1 MVANI
6 QQHIL
11 PANTHALASVTAAL
25 VAGGFMAGLSPL
37 YIGALIDSFGFSES
51 EAGLVMSVELISL
64 AATLALVSKRMV
76 TVDPFRLAAIGC
88 VLTIV
93 AQIASVPASNLT
105 ALLCV
110 RAGAGVAESLL
121 TLSASMLI
129 SRTPAPDRFVAVA
142 MVGAGIVF
150 TLLMAGCSVAIAH
163 YGITAM
169 YLIAS
174 GTCLVLLPVFVFTR
188 ADATPTSPVDSN
200 HPVSPLMFSPL
211 TIVLG
216 FLAAA
221 VCLTFVGQAAWSFAE
236 RSGARAGLAPID
248 IGNWLAVNSFL
259 SVVGSVVAATFATRV
274 ARMPAV
280 TLGMTVTG
288 LTNALF
294 VGAGSPLIYVVP
306 LLANGFA
313 YGFSTPFIFGTAAKL
328 DSRGTVVAY
337 GNGAVMLTQA
347 LTPYAAGV
355 VISESSYPALGLIL
369 GAISVVAIVLIVP
382 SCRRVIAHTN
392 ASIPSS

>member
-1 MVANI
+1 
-6 QQHIL
+6 
-11 PANTHALASVTAAL
+11 
-25 VAGGFMAGLSPL
+25 
-37 YIGALIDSFGFSES
+37 
-51 EAGLVMSVELISL
+51 
-64 AATLALVSKRMV
+64 
-76 TVDPFRLAAIGC
+76 
-88 VLTIV
+88 
-93 AQIASVPASNLT
+93 
-105 ALLCV
+105 
-110 RAGAGVAESLL
+110 
-121 TLSASMLI
+121 
-129 SRTPAPDRFVAVA
+129 
-142 MVGAGIVF
+142 
-150 TLLMAGCSVAIAH
+150 
-163 YGITAM
+163 
-169 YLIAS
+169 
-174 GTCLVLLPVFVFTR
+174 
-188 ADATPTSPVDSN
+188 
-200 HPVSPLMFSPL
+200 MFSPL

-221 VCLTFVGQAAWSFAE
+221 ICLTFVGQAAWSFAE

-294 VGAGSPLIYVVP
+294 VGAGSPWIYVVP

-337 GNGAVMLTQA
+337 GNGVVMLTQA
-347 LTPYAAGV
+347 LTPYVAGV
-355 VISESSYPALGLIL
+355 VISESSYPMLALIL

-382 SCRRVIAHTN
+382 SCRRVIAQTN
-392 ASIPSS
+392 ASIPSR

>member
-1 MVANI
+1 MGSILQRV
-6 QQHIL
+6 L

-37 YIGALIDSFGFSES
+37 YIGALIDSFGFAES

-64 AATLALVSKRMV
+64 AATLALVSKRLV
-76 TVDPFRLAAIGC
+76 TADPFRLATIGC
-88 VLTIV
+88 VLTI
-93 AQIASVPASNLT
+93 AAHIASVSASNLT

-142 MVGAGIVF
+142 MVGAGLVY

-169 YLIAS
+169 FLVAA
-174 GTCLVLLPVFVFTR
+174 GTCVVLLPVFVFAR
-188 ADATPTSPVDSN
+188 ADTTPAPLIDSTR
-200 HPVSPLMFSPL
+200 PVSPLMFSPP

-221 VCLTFVGQAAWSFAE
+221 TCLTFVGQAAWSFAE
-236 RSGARAGLAPID
+236 RSGARVGLAPID

-274 ARMPAV
+274 ARMAAV

-294 VGAGSPLIYVVP
+294 VGAGSPLVYVVP

-337 GNGAVMLTQA
+337 GNGVVMLTQA
-347 LTPYAAGV
+347 LTPYIAGV
-355 VISESSYPALGLIL
+355 VISESSYPVLAVVL

-382 SCRRVIAHTN
+382 SCRRVIAQTH
-392 ASIPSS
+392 AAIPSS